1 MNGFGDRMQYSV
13 FRCELS
19 DQEKIWLIEKL
30 HKVLKHDEDQILFF
44 PLGPAG
50 GERERHIFSMGRSYV
65 PLERGP
71 VIV

>member
-1 MNGFGDRMQYSV
+1 MNGYGDHMQYSV

-19 DQEKIWLIEKL
+19 DQEKIQLIEKL
-30 HKVLKHDEDQILFF
+30 YKILKHDEDQVLFF

-50 GERERHIFSMGRSYV
+50 GEREQGIYAIGRAYV
-65 PLERGP
+65 SIERGP